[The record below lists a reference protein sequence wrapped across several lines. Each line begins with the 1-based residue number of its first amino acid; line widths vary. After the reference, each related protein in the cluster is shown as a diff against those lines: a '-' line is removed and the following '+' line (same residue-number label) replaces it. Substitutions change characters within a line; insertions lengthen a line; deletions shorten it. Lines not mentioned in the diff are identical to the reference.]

1 MKDSYSRPARPWDL
15 FNKNIEK
22 VGTQV
27 REERMSICR
36 VCPEFI
42 ELTSQCKKCGCF
54 MNVKTKLT
62 NASCPLGKW
71 GIIRVEFQK
80 EE

>member
-1 MKDSYSRPARPWDL
+1 MGDIYSRPARPWDL

-22 VGTQV
+22 VGPEIRQ
-27 REERMSICR
+27 ERMSICK

-42 ELTSQCKKCGCF
+42 ELTSQCKKCGCL
-54 MNVKTKLT
+54 MNQKTKLS

-71 GIIRVEFQK
+71 GIMRVGFQK

>member
-1 MKDSYSRPARPWDL
+1 MSNIYSRPARPWDL

-22 VGTQV
+22 VLPQI
-27 REERMSICR
+27 RQERMSICKD
-36 VCPEFI
+36 CPEFI
-42 ELTSQCKKCGCF
+42 SLTGQCKECGCL
-54 MNVKTKLT
+54 MSAKTKLP